1 MPVLLTAIK
10 ELNEPRY
17 MTPAG
22 IFDAYKKE
30 VTVWGFADVPV
41 DVEKIGLKGSP
52 TNVNKTFSPEA
63 KVQGIMLEGADKAT
77 VKTLVDYLDEK
88 HLL

>member
-22 IFDAYKKE
+22 IFNAYKKE
-30 VTVWGFADVPV
+30 VVIWGFEDVPV
-41 DVEKIGLKGSP
+41 EPEKIGLKGSP
-52 TNVNKTFSPEA
+52 TNVNRTFSPEA
-63 KVQGIMLEGADKAT
+63 KGQGVMLEGADKAT
-77 VKTLVDYLDEK
+77 VKNLVDCLDAK